1 MDLFLD
7 QGILIV
13 AKLIFL
19 HLIFHLFK
27 MITLPHSFSY
37 RSFLVY
43 DFPDPHMQH
52 STDFLALLTDVC
64 PFTNAVF
71 FTIKLCYF

>member
-1 MDLFLD
+1 MDLFLV
-7 QGILIV
+7 QGILII
-13 AKLIFL
+13 AKLVFL
-19 HLIFHLFK
+19 HLIFLLFK

-43 DFPDPHMQH
+43 EFPDHHMQH
-52 STDFLALLTDVC
+52 RTDFLALLTDAC
-64 PFTNAVF
+64 PSTNAVF